1 MGRITQRQR
10 ANARALRADM
20 TDAELLLWRE
30 LRHRQIHGARFRR
43 QHPVDRYI
51 VDFAC
56 VELRLAV
63 ELDGGQH
70 AERSIE
76 DALRTQRLEETGW
89 QVVRYWNNDVIERRV
104 DVLADIAAR
113 VACRLPPP

>member
-1 MGRITQRQR
+1 MGRVRQRQLV
-10 ANARALRADM
+10 NARALRAEM
-20 TDAELLLWRE
+20 TDAELILWRE

-56 VELRLAV
+56 VELRVAV

-70 AERSIE
+70 AERSAE
-76 DALRTQRLEETGW
+76 DALRTQRLEEVGW
-89 QVVRYWNNDVIERRV
+89 CVVRYWNNDVLERRV
-104 DVLADIAAR
+104 DVLADIASHI
-113 VACRLPPP
+113 VHRLPPP